1 MPDTVGVG
9 MLGYGFMAAAHL
21 AGLGQVPNARV
32 TAIAGPN
39 RERASAVA
47 AAHGVP
53 VGLPRRAG
61 LAGRPVR

>member
-53 VGLPRRAG
+53 SVYPRRAG

>member
-47 AAHGVP
+47 AAHGVQSVYP
-53 VGLPRRAG
+53 NEQAL
-61 LAGRPVR
+61 LADPSR

>member
-1 MPDTVGVG
+1 MPETVGVG

-21 AGLGQVPNARV
+21 AGLSQVPNARV

-39 RERASAVA
+39 QERAVRRRRR
-47 AAHGVP
+47 
-53 VGLPRRAG
+53 PRRPLRLPQRAR